1 MIISSSN
8 GIVSVK
14 ERCLFREE
22 RRMIERQRS
31 WWVPF
36 AGVAVHIYTAFG
48 AILAMLMIMESI
60 HGHPVMALWY
70 GFAAVFI
77 DSTDGTLARRFKV
90 SETVPWFDGRR
101 LDDIVDYLTYVFA
114 PVVLLWQNGFFP
126 PGLNGQL
133 VAMLP
138 LIASAYQF
146 CRVDA
151 KTDDYHVVAEDHFF
165 LGFPSYWNI
174 IAFYA
179 VVMGLDADTVTMI
192 VIICSVLVFI
202 PIRYIYPS
210 RTIMF
215 RRITLI
221 YTTLSTIIYGIT
233 LWQMPTPNPWLLV
246 ISLSYIVYYVVMSL
260 YLTARIIWPH
270 FAARA

>member
-1 MIISSSN
+1 
-8 GIVSVK
+8 
-14 ERCLFREE
+14 
-22 RRMIERQRS
+22 MIERQRS
-31 WWVPF
+31 LWGPI

-60 HGHPVMALWY
+60 NGHPVMALWY

-126 PGLNGQL
+126 PGLYGQI

-138 LIASAYQF
+138 LVASAYQF

-165 LGFPSYWNI
+165 LGFPSYWNV

-179 VVMGLDADTVTMI
+179 VVMGMHADAVTMI
-192 VIICSVLVFI
+192 VIVCSILVFI

-221 YTTLSTIIYGIT
+221 YTTLCTIIYGIT
-233 LWQMPTPNPWLLV
+233 LWQMPTPNPWLLI
-246 ISLSYIVYYVVMSL
+246 ISLSYIVYYVVVSL
-260 YLTARIIWPH
+260 YLTARIVWPH

>member
-1 MIISSSN
+1 MRDGAHSRYPAI
-8 GIVSVK
+8 
-14 ERCLFREE
+14 
-22 RRMIERQRS
+22 
-31 WWVPF
+31 
-36 AGVAVHIYTAFG
+36 AGVFVHIYTAAG
-48 AILAMLMIMESI
+48 AILAMLMIMESVR
-60 HGHPVMALWY
+60 GNPVMALWY

-114 PVVLLWQNGFFP
+114 PVVLLWQNGFL
-126 PGLNGQL
+126 PGGLTGQI

-138 LIASAYQF
+138 LFASAYQF

-165 LGFPSYWNI
+165 LGFPSYWNV

-179 VVMGLDADTVTMI
+179 VVMQLNPELVTMI
-192 VIICSVLVFI
+192 IVVCSILVFI
-202 PIRYIYPS
+202 PIRYVYPS
-210 RTIMF
+210 RTLF
-215 RRITLI
+215 LRRVTLI
-221 YTTLSTIIYGIT
+221 YTTLCTIIYGIA

-246 ISLSYIVYYVVMSL
+246 ISLSYVVYYLVVSL
-260 YLTARIIWPH
+260 YMTARMMIPSL
-270 FAARA
+270 ATRT

>member
-1 MIISSSN
+1 M
-8 GIVSVK
+8 
-14 ERCLFREE
+14 
-22 RRMIERQRS
+22 RQATHS
-31 WWVPF
+31 PYQAV
-36 AGVAVHIYTAFG
+36 AGVFVHIYTAAG
-48 AILAMLMIMESI
+48 AILAMLMIMESVR
-60 HGHPVMALWY
+60 GNPVMALWY

-114 PVVLLWQNGFFP
+114 PVVLLWQNGFLP
-126 PGLNGQL
+126 QGIYGQCI
-133 VAMLP
+133 AMMP

-165 LGFPSYWNI
+165 LGFPSYWNV

-179 VVMGLDADTVTMI
+179 VVMNLTPEVVSLIII
-192 VIICSVLVFI
+192 VCSILVFI
-202 PIRYIYPS
+202 PIRYVYPS
-210 RTIMF
+210 RTLF
-215 RRITLI
+215 LRRVTLI
-221 YTTLSTIIYGIT
+221 YTTACTIIYGIA

-246 ISLSYIVYYVVMSL
+246 VSLSYVVYYVVVSL
-260 YLTARIIWPH
+260 YMTARMLLP
-270 FAARA
+270 AQATRA